1 MAIDPSILMAVA
13 WGIPLLIFVWGLLTG
28 RMFAGKHL
36 RRAWAMTA
44 VAVLLA
50 GLPLAIMTTTF
61 FTRGNDAA
69 DSVVFDQPALFTH
82 LSVTSFGMSLD
93 VDKTRKAA
101 AAGDADAQFS
111 LGEAHENGTEG
122 LSPSATEAAAW
133 YRRAAEQGHLEAQMA
148 LGQLYQQGKG
158 VEKDDRQ
165 ALHWFV
171 QAARRGEPQAQFYAA
186 YKYFHG
192 EGTAPDEPEA
202 AKWLMRGAEQG
213 EINSQYCLGRMYE
226 LGRGLS
232 QDHQQAFVWY
242 SLALSGS
249 GDHVAKALVRTRQ
262 QLTPAQLA
270 QAHRAI
276 AAHLD
281 PKPTR
286 QP

>member
-13 WGIPLLIFVWGLLTG
+13 WGIPLLIFVWGLYTG
-28 RMFAGKHL
+28 RLFAGGHR

-44 VAVLLA
+44 VAVLLC
-50 GLPLAIMTTTF
+50 GMPLALMAATF
-61 FTRGNDAA
+61 FSRANDGA
-69 DSVVFDQPALFTH
+69 SSEVFDQPALFTH
-82 LSVTSFGMSLD
+82 FGVTTGGMSLD
-93 VDKTRKAA
+93 FDKTRQAA

-111 LGEAHENGTEG
+111 LGEAHEEGNEG
-122 LSPSATEAAAW
+122 LSRSVTEAAVW
-133 YRRAAEQGHLEAQMA
+133 YRRAAEQGHLEAQLA
-148 LGQLYQQGKG
+148 LAQLYDQGQG

-171 QAARRGEPQAQFYAA
+171 QAARQGEPQAQFYAA

-192 EGTAPDEPEA
+192 EGTAPNEAEA
-202 AKWLMRGAEQG
+202 ATWLKRGAEQG
-213 EINSQYCLGRMYE
+213 EINSQYVLGRMYE

-262 QLTPAQLA
+262 KLKPAQLA

-276 AAHLD
+276 AARLD

-286 QP
+286 